1 MRKII
6 HVDMDCFF
14 AAVEMRDDPSLRD
27 IPLAIGGSADR
38 RGVIS
43 TANYPARRYGVHS
56 AMSTAMALKLCPHL
70 TLLPGRMAAYKEAS
84 LHIREIFARYTP
96 LIEPLSLDEAYL
108 DVTDSP
114 QCNGSATLIAQEIR
128 QAIADELNLTAS
140 AGIAPIKFLAKIASE
155 MNKPNGQY
163 VITPAQ
169 VPAFLQQLPLSKI
182 PGVGKV
188 TAKRLEEVGLITCA
202 DVQQYD
208 LAQLLKRFGKFGRVL
223 WERCQGIDRR
233 EISPERLRKSVG
245 VERTLAED
253 IHDWED
259 CETLIIDK
267 LYPELEMRLRKV
279 KPDLHIAR
287 QGVKLKFQDFQQTTQ
302 EHVFPVLNRQ
312 DLLEVGGGAGMAP
325 MRSHIFDQLKRLNS
339 KRKITFWY
347 GARSL
352 REMFYEDDFNQLQA
366 ENENFTWHVA
376 LSDPQPEDNWT
387 GYTGFIHNV
396 LLENYLRNH
405 PAPEDCEFY
414 MCGPPMMNAAVIK
427 MLKELGVEDENIMLD
442 DFGG

>member
-70 TLLPGRMAAYKEAS
+70 KLLPGRMAAYKEAS
-84 LHIREIFARYTP
+84 QHIREIFARYTP

-108 DVTDSP
+108 DVTDCI
-114 QCNGSATLIAQEIR
+114 QCNGSATLIAQQIR
-128 QAIADELNLTAS
+128 QAISDELNLTAS

-155 MNKPNGQY
+155 LNKPNGQY

-169 VPAFLQQLPLSKI
+169 VPEFLQQLPLSKI

-208 LAQLLKRFGKFGRVL
+208 LVALLKRFGKFGRVL
-223 WERCQGIDRR
+223 WERCQGIDLR
-233 EISPERLRKSVG
+233 EVSPERLRKSVG

-253 IHDWED
+253 IHDWEE
-259 CETLIIDK
+259 CETLIVDK

-302 EHVFPVLNRQ
+302 EHVWPVLNKDDLINVARQ
-312 DLLEVGGGAGMAP
+312 VWHERREGRGVRLVGLHVTLL
-325 MRSHIFDQLKRLNS
+325 
-339 KRKITFWY
+339 
-347 GARSL
+347 
-352 REMFYEDDFNQLQA
+352 
-366 ENENFTWHVA
+366 
-376 LSDPQPEDNWT
+376 DPQLERQ
-387 GYTGFIHNV
+387 
-396 LLENYLRNH
+396 LLLPWE
-405 PAPEDCEFY
+405 
-414 MCGPPMMNAAVIK
+414 
-427 MLKELGVEDENIMLD
+427 
-442 DFGG
+442 

>member
-70 TLLPGRMAAYKEAS
+70 KLLPGRMAAYKEAS
-84 LHIREIFARYTP
+84 QHIREIFARYTP

-108 DVTDSP
+108 DVTDCS
-114 QCNGSATLIAQEIR
+114 QCNGSATLIAEQIR
-128 QAIADELNLTAS
+128 QTISDELNLTAS

-155 MNKPNGQY
+155 LNKPNGQY

-208 LAQLLKRFGKFGRVL
+208 LVLLLKRFGKFGRVL
-223 WERCQGIDRR
+223 WERCQGIDLR
-233 EISPERLRKSVG
+233 EVSPERLRKSVG

-259 CETLIIDK
+259 CETLIVDK
-267 LYPELEMRLRKV
+267 LYPELELRLRKV

-302 EHVFPVLNRQ
+302 EHVWPVLNKDDLINVARQ
-312 DLLEVGGGAGMAP
+312 VWRERREGRGVRLVGLHVTLL
-325 MRSHIFDQLKRLNS
+325 
-339 KRKITFWY
+339 
-347 GARSL
+347 
-352 REMFYEDDFNQLQA
+352 
-366 ENENFTWHVA
+366 
-376 LSDPQPEDNWT
+376 DPQLERQ
-387 GYTGFIHNV
+387 
-396 LLENYLRNH
+396 LLLPWE
-405 PAPEDCEFY
+405 
-414 MCGPPMMNAAVIK
+414 
-427 MLKELGVEDENIMLD
+427 
-442 DFGG
+442 

>member
-56 AMSTAMALKLCPHL
+56 AMSRRWRSSCARISPCCWAHGGLQRGL
-70 TLLPGRMAAYKEAS
+70 AAHPRNLRP
-84 LHIREIFARYTP
+84 LHP

-114 QCNGSATLIAQEIR
+114 QCNGSATLIAGDPPGDRRRTEPHCVGRRRADQVSRQNRLRDEQAERAICDHAGAGTGVFAAAAAQQDPRRRQGDR
-128 QAIADELNLTAS
+128 QA
-140 AGIAPIKFLAKIASE
+140 AGRGGAYHLRRRAAI
-155 MNKPNGQY
+155 
-163 VITPAQ
+163 
-169 VPAFLQQLPLSKI
+169 
-182 PGVGKV
+182 
-188 TAKRLEEVGLITCA
+188 
-202 DVQQYD
+202 
-208 LAQLLKRFGKFGRVL
+208 RFGAAPQALRQVRPGAVGAVR
-223 WERCQGIDRR
+223 GIDRR
-233 EISPERLRKSVG
+233 EISSERLRKSVG

-312 DLLEVGGGAGMAP
+312 DLLEVARQAWRERREGRGV
-325 MRSHIFDQLKRLNS
+325 RLV
-339 KRKITFWY
+339 
-347 GARSL
+347 GL
-352 REMFYEDDFNQLQA
+352 
-366 ENENFTWHVA
+366 HVT
-376 LSDPQPEDNWT
+376 LLDPQ
-387 GYTGFIHNV
+387 
-396 LLENYLRNH
+396 LERQLAL
-405 PAPEDCEFY
+405 PWE
-414 MCGPPMMNAAVIK
+414 
-427 MLKELGVEDENIMLD
+427 
-442 DFGG
+442 